1 MWTVRRFFV
10 DIALGIA
17 SVNERS
23 LIQDNNV
30 GQLTLG
36 TGGILTRADYL
47 TNTNG
52 SSIVNDRSIVHSDNV
67 L

>member
-1 MWTVRRFFV
+1 
-10 DIALGIA
+10 
-17 SVNERS
+17 
-23 LIQDNNV
+23 
-30 GQLTLG
+30 LG

-67 L
+67 LYWYDFDKNEICAYTGQVS